1 MTPNDNNPRRP
12 KTRSITAQEEND
24 VSNSDTPPITP
35 TNKAKH
41 YRKLAPIN
49 KDDEQIT
56 KPITKKMKMTTK
68 PKINNQNIFFNMIQ
82 NLMID
87 EIQKLMKNNKK
98 KGVAVVDYI
107 DDDDDDDDNTETED
121 NEDNSLCGKPILD
134 GLKKDIIYDYDEVQ
148 WIKKL
153 DEIQKTEMASL
164 ENKILENTINDTP
177 LRFRVLKSPNL
188 NDKSKQVIL
197 HQLEQKTNSVSEE
210 RYKLLRWINMMEKI
224 PFDTFIQPKY
234 SDNDVCSYLKSIKST
249 MDNEV
254 FGHDIAKSQIISILA
269 REISNPKS
277 IGNVFAI
284 QGPMGNGKT
293 TLVKHGICKAMN
305 RPFGFIP
312 LGGMQ
317 ESSFLIGHEMTYV
330 SSKPGRIVEILMEC
344 NCMNPIFYFDELDKV
359 SETSKGEEIMNVL
372 CHLTDTTQ
380 NHAFQDK
387 YFAGIDFNLSRATFI
402 FSYNDESK
410 ISPILLDR
418 MNKIKTD
425 GFDTK
430 AKVTIA
436 KQYLLPRLLNEYNF
450 KKDDITFTDEVIQNI
465 INNYTDKEAGVRNL
479 KRHLDEI
486 ISKCNILRYDP
497 SGELIKFKSK
507 NFTLPIKIDT
517 DNINDFIKKNEMSL
531 ADSVVYSM
539 YL

>member
-12 KTRSITAQEEND
+12 KTRSITAQEKND
-24 VSNSDTPPITP
+24 VSNSDTPTE
-35 TNKAKH
+35 TLNNKAKH
-41 YRKLAPIN
+41 YRKVEPVN
-49 KDDEQIT
+49 KDDDEIK
-56 KPITKKMKMTTK
+56 KPVTKKMKMTKK
-68 PKINNQNIFFNMIQ
+68 PKINPQHTLFNIILDQ
-82 NLMID
+82 I
-87 EIQKLMKNNKK
+87 MKKN
-98 KGVAVVDYI
+98 I
-107 DDDDDDDDNTETED
+107 DDDDSDDDTTENGEDDDN
-121 NEDNSLCGKPILD
+121 SLIGKPVLD
-134 GLKKDIIYDYDEVQ
+134 GLKKDILYDYDEVQ

-153 DEIQKTEMASL
+153 DDVQKTEITSL

-177 LRFRVLKSPNL
+177 LRFRVLKSTNL

-197 HQLEQKTNSVSEE
+197 QQLEQKNNSVTEE
-210 RYKLLRWINMMEKI
+210 RYKLLRWISMMEKI

-234 SDNDVCSYLKSIKST
+234 NEANVYAYLKSIKSI
-249 MDNEV
+249 MDEEV

-330 SSKPGRIVEILMEC
+330 SSKPGRIVEILMETS
-344 NCMNPIFYFDELDKV
+344 CMNPVFYFDELDKV
-359 SETSKGEEIMNVL
+359 SDTSKGEEIMNVL

-380 NHAFQDK
+380 NHTFQDK
-387 YFAGIDFNLSRATFI
+387 YFSGIDFNLSRATFI

-430 AKVTIA
+430 SKITIA
-436 KQYLLPRLLNEYNF
+436 KQYLLPRLLSEYNF
-450 KKDDITFTDEVIQNI
+450 KKEDIILTDEVIQNI
-465 INNYTDKEAGVRNL
+465 INNFTDKEDGVRNL
-479 KRHLDEI
+479 KRCLDEI

-497 SGELIKFKSK
+497 NGEIIQFKPQ
-507 NFTLPIKIDT
+507 NFQLPIQINT
-517 DNINDFIKKNEMSL
+517 DNIHHFIKKNELSL
-531 ADSVVYSM
+531 TDSIVYSM

>member
-24 VSNSDTPPITP
+24 LSNSDTPTEIS
-35 TNKAKH
+35 TNKAKY
-41 YRKLAPIN
+41 YRKLEPVN
-49 KDDEQIT
+49 KDDEKTT

-68 PKINNQNIFFNMIQ
+68 PKIDTQKMFFNII
-82 NLMID
+82 LD
-87 EIQKLMKNNKK
+87 EIMKKNKNK
-98 KGVAVVDYI
+98 IEDDTDDDYNDNTEK
-107 DDDDDDDDNTETED
+107 DDDDD
-121 NEDNSLCGKPILD
+121 DNSLCGKPVLD
-134 GLKKDIIYDYDEVQ
+134 GLKKDILYGYDEVV

-153 DEIQKTEMASL
+153 DENQKTEIVSL
-164 ENKILENTINDTP
+164 ENKILETTIYDTP

-197 HQLEQKTNSVSEE
+197 HQLEQGTNSISEE
-210 RYKLLRWINMMEKI
+210 HYKIKKWISMMDKI
-224 PFDTFIQPKY
+224 PFDTFIQPKFKENSY
-234 SDNDVCSYLKSIKST
+234 NNTDVCDYLKSIKSI
-249 MDNEV
+249 MDEEV
-254 FGHDIAKSQIISILA
+254 YGHDIAKSQIISILA

-277 IGNVFAI
+277 MGNVFAI

-305 RPFGFIP
+305 RPFGFVP

-317 ESSFLIGHEMTYV
+317 ESSYLIGHETTYIG
-330 SSKPGRIVEILMEC
+330 SKPGRIVEILMET

-359 SETSKGEEIMNVL
+359 SDTSKGEEIMNVL

-387 YFAGIDFNLSRATFI
+387 YFSGIDFNLSRATFI

-425 GFDTK
+425 GFD
-430 AKVTIA
+430 AKSKITIA
-436 KQYLLPRLLNEYNF
+436 KQYLLPKLLNEYNF
-450 KKDDITFTDEVIQNI
+450 NKDDIIITDEVIQNI
-465 INNYTDKEAGVRNL
+465 INNFIDKEHGVRNL
-479 KRHLDEI
+479 KRCLDEI

-497 SGELIKFKSK
+497 TGELINFKLKKFS
-507 NFTLPIKIDT
+507 LPIEINN
-517 DNINDFIKKNEMSL
+517 DNFDYFIKKKELSG
-531 ADSVVYSM
+531 ADAILYSM

>member
-1 MTPNDNNPRRP
+1 
-12 KTRSITAQEEND
+12 
-24 VSNSDTPPITP
+24 
-35 TNKAKH
+35 
-41 YRKLAPIN
+41 
-49 KDDEQIT
+49 
-56 KPITKKMKMTTK
+56 
-68 PKINNQNIFFNMIQ
+68 
-82 NLMID
+82 
-87 EIQKLMKNNKK
+87 
-98 KGVAVVDYI
+98 
-107 DDDDDDDDNTETED
+107 
-121 NEDNSLCGKPILD
+121 
-134 GLKKDIIYDYDEVQ
+134 
-148 WIKKL
+148 
-153 DEIQKTEMASL
+153 
-164 ENKILENTINDTP
+164 
-177 LRFRVLKSPNL
+177 
-188 NDKSKQVIL
+188 
-197 HQLEQKTNSVSEE
+197 
-210 RYKLLRWINMMEKI
+210 
-224 PFDTFIQPKY
+224 
-234 SDNDVCSYLKSIKST
+234 
-249 MDNEV
+249 
-254 FGHDIAKSQIISILA
+254 
-269 REISNPKS
+269 
-277 IGNVFAI
+277 
-284 QGPMGNGKT
+284 
-293 TLVKHGICKAMN
+293 
-305 RPFGFIP
+305 
-312 LGGMQ
+312 
-317 ESSFLIGHEMTYV
+317 
-330 SSKPGRIVEILMEC
+330 
-344 NCMNPIFYFDELDKV
+344 MNPIFYFDELDKV

-387 YFAGIDFNLSRATFI
+387 YFSGIDFNLSRATFI

>member
-1 MTPNDNNPRRP
+1 
-12 KTRSITAQEEND
+12 
-24 VSNSDTPPITP
+24 
-35 TNKAKH
+35 
-41 YRKLAPIN
+41 
-49 KDDEQIT
+49 
-56 KPITKKMKMTTK
+56 
-68 PKINNQNIFFNMIQ
+68 
-82 NLMID
+82 
-87 EIQKLMKNNKK
+87 
-98 KGVAVVDYI
+98 
-107 DDDDDDDDNTETED
+107 
-121 NEDNSLCGKPILD
+121 
-134 GLKKDIIYDYDEVQ
+134 
-148 WIKKL
+148 
-153 DEIQKTEMASL
+153 
-164 ENKILENTINDTP
+164 
-177 LRFRVLKSPNL
+177 
-188 NDKSKQVIL
+188 
-197 HQLEQKTNSVSEE
+197 
-210 RYKLLRWINMMEKI
+210 
-224 PFDTFIQPKY
+224 
-234 SDNDVCSYLKSIKST
+234 
-249 MDNEV
+249 
-254 FGHDIAKSQIISILA
+254 
-269 REISNPKS
+269 
-277 IGNVFAI
+277 
-284 QGPMGNGKT
+284 
-293 TLVKHGICKAMN
+293 
-305 RPFGFIP
+305 
-312 LGGMQ
+312 
-317 ESSFLIGHEMTYV
+317 MTYV

-387 YFAGIDFNLSRATFI
+387 YFSGIDFNLSRATFI

>member
-12 KTRSITAQEEND
+12 KTRSITAQEQND
-24 VSNSDTPPITP
+24 VSNSDTPTP
-35 TNKAKH
+35 TVTPINKAKY
-41 YRKLAPIN
+41 YRKLDPIN
-49 KDDEQIT
+49 KDDENEIK
-56 KPITKKMKMTTK
+56 KPITKKIKMTKK
-68 PKINNQNIFFNMIQ
+68 PNINIVNIILDQIMKQNMID
-82 NLMID
+82 NS
-87 EIQKLMKNNKK
+87 
-98 KGVAVVDYI
+98 
-107 DDDDDDDDNTETED
+107 DDDNIENDEDNDDDDN
-121 NEDNSLCGKPILD
+121 SLIGKPVLD
-134 GLKKDIIYDYDEVQ
+134 GLKKDILYDYDEVQ

-153 DEIQKTEMASL
+153 DDIQKTEITSL
-164 ENKILENTINDTP
+164 ENKILENTVNDTP
-177 LRFRVLKSPNL
+177 LRFRVLKSTNL

-197 HQLEQKTNSVSEE
+197 QQLEQKNNSVTEE
-210 RYKLLRWINMMEKI
+210 RYKLLRWISMMEKI

-234 SDNDVCSYLKSIKST
+234 NDTNVYTYLKSIKSI
-249 MDNEV
+249 MDEEV

-330 SSKPGRIVEILMEC
+330 SSKPGRIVEILMET

-359 SETSKGEEIMNVL
+359 SDTSKGEEIMNVL

-380 NHAFQDK
+380 NHTFQDK
-387 YFAGIDFNLSRATFI
+387 YFSGIDFNLSRATFI

-430 AKVTIA
+430 SKITIA

-450 KKDDITFTDEVIQNI
+450 KKEDIILTDAVIQNI
-465 INNYTDKEAGVRNL
+465 INNFTDKEEGVRNL
-479 KRHLDEI
+479 KRHLEEI
-486 ISKCNILRYDP
+486 VSKCNILRYDP
-497 SGELIKFKSK
+497 TGELINFKLKKFS
-507 NFTLPIKIDT
+507 LPIEINN
-517 DNINDFIKKNEMSL
+517 DNFDYFIKKKELSS
-531 ADSVVYSM
+531 ADSILYSM